1 MELGRFL
8 LRSIDQLGFHLGGSP
23 IHAKSPG
30 HSSTSGRSQV
40 AVKVGKSYTCA
51 LSERGLTSSRFY
63 GNVTK
68 SHEIIRTTR

>member
-30 HSSTSGRSQV
+30 HSSTRHSTTDES
-40 AVKVGKSYTCA
+40 API
-51 LSERGLTSSRFY
+51 SRQ
-63 GNVTK
+63 GSANPKIGTGPDRL
-68 SHEIIRTTR
+68 E